1 MTLTIRPVRAEEY
14 DAVGELTAAA
24 YRDDGF
30 VTGGPYLEML
40 RDTKSRAEVTEVV
53 VAVDGDELLGTVTL
67 VSPTAPPSWRE
78 NYRDN
83 AGTIRMLAV
92 AKQARGRGVGA
103 ALTQWC
109 IEQALARAWRQL
121 TLVSQPDM
129 YAAHRIYEQAGFV
142 RDAELDFDVSE
153 TLRLIGYSLTLS

>member
-1 MTLTIRPVRAEEY
+1 MRLTIRLVRPEEY

-40 RDTKSRAEVTEVV
+40 RDVAGRVGDTEVA
-53 VAVDGDELLGTVTL
+53 VAVDGDDIVGTVTL
-67 VSPTAPPSWRE
+67 VSPTAPAGWRE
-78 NYRDN
+78 NYREN
-83 AGTIRMLAV
+83 TGTIRMLAV
-92 AKQARGRGVGA
+92 AKHARGRGVGD

-109 IEQALARAWRQL
+109 IDESRSRGWRQL

-129 YAAHRIYEQAGFV
+129 HAAHRIYERAGFT
-142 RDAELDFDVSE
+142 RDEDLDFDVSD
-153 TLRLIGYSLTLS
+153 TLRLLGYSLTLS

>member
-1 MTLTIRPVRAEEY
+1 MTLTIRPVRPEEY
-14 DAVGELTAAA
+14 DAVGELTVAA

-40 RDTKSRAEVTEVV
+40 RDTMSRVEATEVV
-53 VAVDGDELLGTVTL
+53 VAVDDADIVGTVTL
-67 VSPTAPPSWRE
+67 VSPSAPASWRE

-83 AGTIRMLAV
+83 TGTIRMLAV

-109 IEQALARAWRQL
+109 IEQARERGWRQL
-121 TLVSQPDM
+121 TLVSQPNM
-129 YAAHRIYEQAGFV
+129 YAAHRIYEQAGFI
-142 RDAELDFDVSE
+142 RDTDLDFDVSD
-153 TLRLIGYSLTLS
+153 TLRLLGYSLTLS